1 MNCICTPTDPK
12 SWTRHGDSVE
22 PGSTLEPDPL
32 CPEHFPEA
40 TEIVNVPSMWVV
52 WLKDPSGKY
61 GDHKGFYA
69 HGEDAQEAEQVAIR
83 ARPGSTVS
91 RESVLTAGPRR
102 WRGVVGTGRVIEFL
116 HPEGATS
123 QEAP

>member
-61 GDHKGFYA
+61 GDHKGFHAY
-69 HGEDAQEAEQVAIR
+69 GENAQEAEHVAVT
-83 ARPGSTVS
+83 ARPGSVVT
-91 RESVLTAGPRR
+91 RASVQVAGPQR
-102 WRGVVGTGRVIEFL
+102 WRGVVGTGQVIEHL
-116 HPEGATS
+116 DLDGATS